1 MEEQKGKEHKGNK
14 EYKKLKK
21 MLKKAYKASVK
32 CNQLNAFIEDAKK
45 DFPGYMEAK
54 KAYEKASYNTTAVPL
69 SAFKRVSAD
78 FYEMYADLLDKSS
91 TIARKA
97 YNLQLNVD
105 EMLNFAGKTE
115 SEEE

>member
-1 MEEQKGKEHKGNK
+1 MEETAMKETKGNK

-54 KAYEKASYNTTAVPL
+54 KAYEEAPYKADAV
-69 SAFKRVSAD
+69 ARANYTRAQAD
-78 FYEMYADLLDKSS
+78 FYEIYADLLDKSS

-97 YNLQLNVD
+97 YDLHLNVD
-105 EMLNFAGKTE
+105 EMLNYAGKTE